1 MSVARGHNNKKG
13 TEAQEKLSSR
23 SFKALHNWWE
33 GPDSL
38 KS

>member
-1 MSVARGHNNKKG
+1 MSVARGHNNKKK
-13 TEAQEKLSSR
+13 AQEKLLSR